1 MRFEETY
8 YGWTE
13 KRLTQGET
21 ARLLGVCDRTFRRYI
36 NRYEENGLDG
46 LIDLRLTQV
55 SHCRAPVD
63 EVISVTVCILK
74 G

>member
-1 MRFEETY
+1 MRFEEAY
-8 YGWTE
+8 YGWAE
-13 KRLTQGET
+13 KRLTQGEA
-21 ARLLGVCDRTFRRYI
+21 ARRGMREPLSAISIETKKM
-36 NRYEENGLDG
+36 EDG

-55 SHCRAPVD
+55 SHRRAPVD